1 MLPFPSLPSRA
12 FRCTFTT
19 SFTSLQP
26 LPGKVRHVD
35 SRVKVVKNLRA
46 KSADLER
53 IFFDITQKSSKRV
66 LKGSIGAPIPPK
78 PNMRFR
84 PAPGTEVAALRDQDE
99 GTLETDARDGRPT
112 RCFWE
117 WGWGVGGKVMIRAGR
132 ISLEIVCTNDLW
144 SAFPP
149 VPRACSG

>member
-112 RCFWE
+112 SVPLVV
-117 WGWGVGGKVMIRAGR
+117 GSGVDKTDTFRDERPGAKTAHGQYRDGQ
-132 ISLEIVCTNDLW
+132 
-144 SAFPP
+144 
-149 VPRACSG
+149 